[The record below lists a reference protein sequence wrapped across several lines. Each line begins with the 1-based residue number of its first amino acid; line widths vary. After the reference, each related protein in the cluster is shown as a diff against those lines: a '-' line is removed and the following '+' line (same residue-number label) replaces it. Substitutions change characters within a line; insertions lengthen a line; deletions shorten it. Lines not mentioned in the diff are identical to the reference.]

1 MTGITSTVPAAPAMD
16 DDPFSD
22 NILADPYDFHRR
34 LRDTGP
40 VIYLPSRSVYAMG
53 RYEEVRDAL
62 GDWATFVSSRGAG
75 LADFTKEVPWRP
87 PSLLLEADPPDHTV
101 VRQAVGAVLSPRAI
115 RGLRDSLS
123 MAAQRVVDT
132 LVERGSFDVVTDLA
146 ERYPLEVF
154 PDMVGLPV
162 EGRENLLAYG
172 SLAFNAFGPHNH
184 LLAAALTRAAPV
196 QDWIRASCQRDSLA
210 PGGLGAQIWDLVDQ
224 GQITAEQAPMLVRS
238 LLSAGVDTT
247 VYGIANTLYALAAHP
262 AQWDRLRADPS
273 LAKVAFD
280 EALRWESPVQ
290 TFFRTTSRDVEVS
303 GTLIPKDN
311 KVLLFLGSANRDPRH
326 WGDDA
331 ETFAL
336 RGRSGGHVAFGRG
349 VHQCVGQPIARLEVE
364 ALLEA
369 LTQRVEALEL
379 VGSPEP
385 KLNNTLKGWA
395 HIPVRVTVR

>member
-1 MTGITSTVPAAPAMD
+1 MTEAMSTVSPAPAMD
-16 DDPFSD
+16 DDPFTD
-22 NILADPYDFHRR
+22 VILADPYDFHRR

-40 VIYLPSRSVYAMG
+40 VVYLPSQSVYAMG

-75 LADFTKEVPWRP
+75 LADFAQEVPWRP

-115 RGLRDSLS
+115 RGLRDRLS
-123 MAAQRVVDT
+123 AAAERVVDG

-162 EGRENLLAYG
+162 DGRENLLAYG

-184 LLAAALTRAAPV
+184 LLEAALARAAAV
-196 QDWIRASCQRDSLA
+196 QDWIRTSCQRESLA

-247 VYGIANTLYALAAHP
+247 VYGIANTLYALATHP
-262 AQWDRLRADPS
+262 AQWDRLRAEPG

-303 GTLIPKDN
+303 GTRIPKDN

-326 WGDDA
+326 WGEDA
-331 ETFAL
+331 ATFDL

-369 LTQRVEALEL
+369 LVGRVDALEL
-379 VGSPEP
+379 LGSPEP

-395 HIPVRVTVR
+395 HIPVRVSIG